1 MTEQRKQVLSEGAV
15 STAHNL
21 LWAVCIAVYLT
32 VFIGGI
38 QTGGAE
44 ILTMGRAVGFTLAV
58 AVLGKMAIG
67 LVSRASLPEEKG
79 PSADELGQVGS
90 LAELTGSGPETEAEL
105 SQLFASV
112 GLDPAAAK
120 PFAAHCGLDAVE
132 GHNELLARALSGARP
147 FPVERVD
154 RIVRSLHDFKESID
168 QWREGILRYYS
179 DECNSV
185 PPRRL
190 AFGDL

>member
-1 MTEQRKQVLSEGAV
+1 MASSLALLGVSAADLSDAHPLIGTSSLVNMLCEAG
-15 STAHNL
+15 STDS
-21 LWAVCIAVYLT
+21 
-32 VFIGGI
+32 
-38 QTGGAE
+38 
-44 ILTMGRAVGFTLAV
+44 V
-58 AVLGKMAIG
+58 AYFGCLH
-67 LVSRASLPEEKG
+67 
-79 PSADELGQVGS
+79 